1 VERYGITTREDVSAE
16 CNEPW
21 KWSLSDETGHLRT
34 KRVMTMCHLTWPLR
48 DTNSLQ
54 DVSEI
59 LVDLKVMPS
68 NSELIWAHV
77 AAERRSKG

>member
-1 VERYGITTREDVSAE
+1 VERYGIATREDVSVE

-21 KWSLSDETGHLRT
+21 KWSLSGESDHLRT
-34 KRVMTMCHLTWPLR
+34 ERIMTICHLTLPLR
-48 DTNSLQ
+48 EINSMQ

-59 LVDLKVMPS
+59 VVDLKVMPS

-77 AAERRSKG
+77 AAERRSKE

>member
-1 VERYGITTREDVSAE
+1 
-16 CNEPW
+16 
-21 KWSLSDETGHLRT
+21 
-34 KRVMTMCHLTWPLR
+34 MCHLTWPLR